1 MCPWIIGYESLT
13 NQQLDVLKYA
23 GSTQERQP
31 DRHQFNSLFLTTTWV
46 SRHQRGIANLDFNQA
61 RDDEVAVASAG
72 PLCKS
77 FAPRSRQTTTPA
89 PHHSFLMGQML
100 FLTPN
105 QQCESTES
113 NTEGKTHSTL
123 NNTFITIP
131 RCKLWRAT
139 STSWSTCTL
148 FNVVCVISTTNNAKH
163 QQ

>member
-1 MCPWIIGYESLT
+1 MQG
-13 NQQLDVLKYA
+13 VLKKDSQTDSQTA
-23 GSTQERQP
+23 RQT
-31 DRHQFNSLFLTTTWV
+31 DRHQFNSLFFRTTWV
-46 SRHQRGIANLDFNQA
+46 SRHQRGTANLDFNQA
-61 RDDEVAVASAG
+61 RDDGGGSG
-72 PLCKS
+72 ICWTICKS

-89 PHHSFLMGQML
+89 PHHSFFMGQML